1 MIKQINE
8 NIATLSKKAEPATA
22 ADDQVVTDLQ
32 DTLRENS
39 YRGVGLAANMINV
52 NKAIIVVQMGPM
64 EFPMLNPIITKKSGP
79 YEAEEGCLSLRGK
92 RSTTRYQSITVQYD
106 DRNFKKHTD
115 TFTGYVA
122 QIIQHEVDHT
132 NGILI

>member
-64 EFPMLNPIITKKSGP
+64 EFPMLNPIITKKN
-79 YEAEEGCLSLRGK
+79 LVLTK
-92 RSTTRYQSITVQYD
+92 L
-106 DRNFKKHTD
+106 KK
-115 TFTGYVA
+115 VA
-122 QIIQHEVDHT
+122 CH
-132 NGILI
+132 